1 MRQAKTSAGPKEV
14 LLLCGCES
22 QMCMG
27 QERLALKI
35 RYSLAGQDTWLSPER
50 PGLESRWRNLVVSCT
65 AKLLGYCWL
74 AGTSQLPEAAADLKL
89 SG

>member
-1 MRQAKTSAGPKEV
+1 MRQAKTSAGRKEV

-35 RYSLAGQDTWLSPER
+35 RYSLAGQDTRLSPER
-50 PGLESRWRNLVVSCT
+50 PGLESRWRNLSM
-65 AKLLGYCWL
+65 KLLQEHVLVHMDRKWRAL
-74 AGTSQLPEAAADLKL
+74 LQ
-89 SG
+89 